1 VKILHVI
8 ASLDP
13 RCGGPM
19 EGVRQIARAALAWGQ
34 QTTVVSLDAPGQP
47 FLEGNPFAAVA
58 LGPGLLPYG
67 YTPRLA
73 PWLREHAREFD
84 AIIVNGIWQYSSFAV
99 WRALHGTGVPYFVFP
114 HGMLDPY
121 FKRAYPFKH
130 LKKLLYWRLGEY
142 RVLRDARAVLF
153 TCEEEMLLARESFR
167 QYRCREQVAGYGTA
181 PPPYEREPALAAY
194 HAAFPEL
201 AGRRTLLF
209 LSRIHEKKGCDLL
222 IEAFAAVAGTDP
234 ALQLVLA
241 GPVESAYG
249 ARLKTLARKLGL
261 EARISWTGMLGGACK
276 WGALYAA
283 QAFALPSHQENFGI
297 AVAEAMACGTP
308 VLISNRVNIWREIDT
323 DGAGLVAPDTLAGTT
338 DMLLRWTALDE
349 ARRQAMGQNARTC
362 FETRFDIRAVARRL
376 TETIGRL
383 IASPTPYLGQGA
395 AAQVVMDDSV
405 RHPATSR

>member
-1 VKILHVI
+1 VNILHVI

-13 RCGGPM
+13 RGGGPM

-34 QTTVVSLDAPGQP
+34 NTTVVCLDAPGQA
-47 FLEGNPFAAVA
+47 FLEGNPFKAIA
-58 LGPGLLPYG
+58 LGPGILPYG

-73 PWLREHAREFD
+73 PWLREHAREYD

-99 WRALHGTGVPYFVFP
+99 WRALHGTGIPYFVFP

-121 FKRAYPFKH
+121 FKRAYPLKH
-130 LKKLLYWRLGEY
+130 LKKRLYWRLGEY

-181 PPPYEREPALAAY
+181 PPPYEREAALAAY
-194 HAAFPEL
+194 HTAHADL

-222 IEAFAAVAGTDP
+222 ITAFAAIAGSDP
-234 ALQLVLA
+234 GLQLVLA
-241 GPVESAYG
+241 GPVEADYG
-249 ARLKTLARKLGL
+249 ARLKALARRLGV
-261 EARISWTGMLGGACK
+261 EARITWTGMLAGACK

-283 QAFALPSHQENFGI
+283 EAFVLPSHQENFGI

-308 VLISNRVNIWREIDT
+308 VLISNRVNIWREIVA
-323 DGAGLVAPDTLAGTT
+323 DGAGLVGPDTLDGTSE
-338 DMLLRWTALDE
+338 LLQRWTALDATGRAAMRDC
-349 ARRQAMGQNARTC
+349 ARGC

-376 TETIGRL
+376 TDTIARL
-383 IASPTPYLGQGA
+383 A
-395 AAQVVMDDSV
+395 AAPPTHPIAGAGTLAVTGDSG
-405 RHPATSR
+405 RHPAVSR